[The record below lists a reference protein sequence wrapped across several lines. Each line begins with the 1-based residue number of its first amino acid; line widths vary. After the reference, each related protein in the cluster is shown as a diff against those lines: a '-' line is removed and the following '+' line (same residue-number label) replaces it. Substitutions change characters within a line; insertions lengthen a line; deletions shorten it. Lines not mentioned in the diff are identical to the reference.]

1 MRSYGSA
8 SVTATYTGPLPG
20 TLCYDGSCQQAA
32 PGYYT
37 APPQEVINTW
47 TETRT
52 EDCPAGYTGSVTVTE
67 RWQTV
72 KYWTP
77 SAGGLSSRGTL
88 VFRSNTRDER
98 VDYRE
103 DPSNCV
109 PLGYLRLN
117 VVLATALGGDPNP
130 YVEARGQR
138 AEQRE
143 EIRKTTWGTSTHE
156 VQTGTYTVSA
166 NEIGK
171 RFTSQGLS
179 YWAQYTPS
187 ISAASVDI
195 PLGQTRE
202 STVTY
207 TVVNGT
213 FCDYEGCRSVR
224 PGIYS
229 GSGGGAG
236 EPQPSYDSTDMGDY
250 WEITRI
256 TSTYRTYVH
265 YFNSS
270 YAVSSGETVNASYT
284 SRSGLIYHH
293 YILEKKDKETE
304 ATETVVDVEHWFDYG
319 YIDYGGGYCWAVTYS
334 RARDNKTGYD
344 TGDQYPNTCVD

>member
-1 MRSYGSA
+1 VRSYENS
-8 SVTATYTGPLPG
+8 SVTATYSGPLPG
-20 TLCYDGSCQQAA
+20 TLCYDTDCQQAA

-37 APPQEVINTW
+37 APPEEVIRTW
-47 TETRT
+47 TKSYTKSCPPNHRGEIIVT
-52 EDCPAGYTGSVTVTE
+52 ED
-67 RWQTV
+67 WQTV

-98 VDYRE
+98 VSYRE

-117 VVLATALGGDPNP
+117 VTLATALGGDPNP
-130 YVEARGQR
+130 YVEATGP
-138 AEQRE
+138 EG
-143 EIRKTTWGTSTHE
+143 EIQKTTWGTSTYE

-166 NEIGK
+166 RNIDK
-171 RFTSQGLS
+171 TFTSGSLS

-187 ISAASVDI
+187 ISATSVVI

-207 TVVNGT
+207 SVVNGT
-213 FCDYEGCRSVR
+213 FCDYGGCQSVR

-229 GSGGGAG
+229 GSGGEPG
-236 EPQPSYDSTDMGDY
+236 EPQSSYDSTDMGDY
-250 WEITRI
+250 WSIVRT
-256 TSTYRTYVH
+256 TSTHRTYVR
-265 YFNSS
+265 YFNSP

-284 SRSGLIYHH
+284 SYRGLIYHH
-293 YILEKKDKETE
+293 YILEKKGQENR
-304 ATETVVDVEHWFDYG
+304 
-319 YIDYGGGYCWAVTYS
+319 S
-334 RARDNKTGYD
+334 N
-344 TGDQYPNTCVD
+344 

>member
-1 MRSYGSA
+1 MRSYENS
-8 SVTATYTGPLPG
+8 SVTAAYTGPLPG

-37 APPQEVINTW
+37 APPEEVVSTW
-47 TETRT
+47 TRRYTKP
-52 EDCPAGYTGSVTVTE
+52 CPPNHRGDITVTE
-67 RWQTV
+67 DWQTV

-117 VVLATALGGDPNP
+117 VTLATALGSDPDPN
-130 YVEARGQR
+130 VRAQGQGQR
-138 AEQRE
+138 GEGIQ
-143 EIRKTTWGTSTHE
+143 KTTWGTSTYE
-156 VQTGTYTVSA
+156 VQAGTYTVSA
-166 NEIGK
+166 ENIGK
-171 RFTSQGLS
+171 TFTSGGLS

-187 ISAASVDI
+187 ISTASVDI
-195 PLGQTRE
+195 SAGQTRE

-213 FCDYEGCRSVR
+213 FCDYNGCRSVV

-229 GSGGGAG
+229 GSGGAAG
-236 EPQPSYDSTDMGDY
+236 EPQPDYDSTDMGDY
-250 WEITRI
+250 WYITRT
-256 TSTYRTYVH
+256 TSTYGTYVR
-265 YFNSS
+265 YFNSP
-270 YAVSSGETVNASYT
+270 YAVSSGQTVNASYT
-284 SRSGLIYHH
+284 SRTLLTYQHFV
-293 YILEKKDKETE
+293 LEKDYKDPLKNDETL
-304 ATETVVDVEHWFDYG
+304 VDEERWWSYEYKIVDG
-319 YIDYGGGYCWAVTYS
+319 TSCWAQTYH
-334 RARDNKTGYD
+334 RYKNNLTGEER
-344 TGDQYPNTCVD
+344 TIYPDICVN

>member
-1 MRSYGSA
+1 VRSYENS
-8 SVTATYTGPLPG
+8 SVTAAYTGPLPG

-37 APPQEVINTW
+37 APPEEVVSTW
-47 TETRT
+47 TRRYPKPCPPNHRGDIIVT
-52 EDCPAGYTGSVTVTE
+52 ED
-67 RWQTV
+67 WQTV

-88 VFRSNTRDER
+88 VFRSDFRDER
-98 VDYRE
+98 VSYRE

-117 VVLATALGGDPNP
+117 VTLATALGGDPDP
-130 YVEARGQR
+130 YVEAKGPEDR
-138 AEQRE
+138 
-143 EIRKTTWGTSTHE
+143 RKTTWGTSTYD
-156 VQTGTYTVSA
+156 VQVGTYTVSA
-166 NEIGK
+166 RNIDK
-171 RFTSQGLS
+171 RFTSGSLS

-195 PLGQTRE
+195 PAGQTRE

-229 GSGGGAG
+229 GSGGRAG
-236 EPQPSYDSTDMGDY
+236 EPQSSYDSTDMGDY
-250 WEITRI
+250 LFITRI
-256 TSTYRTYVH
+256 TSTYRT
-265 YFNSS
+265 
-270 YAVSSGETVNASYT
+270 
-284 SRSGLIYHH
+284 
-293 YILEKKDKETE
+293 
-304 ATETVVDVEHWFDYG
+304 
-319 YIDYGGGYCWAVTYS
+319 
-334 RARDNKTGYD
+334 
-344 TGDQYPNTCVD
+344 